1 MCLATVYGKKQ
12 ESESILI
19 KNASRIDVE
28 GTVIRI
34 RDIMGSEITVEGAIS
49 MVDLATA
56 VVKINCIED

>member
-34 RDIMGSEITVEGAIS
+34 RDIMGSEITVEGSIS
-49 MVDLATA
+49 MVDLANA
-56 VVKINCIED
+56 VVKINCAE

>member
-1 MCLATVYGKKQ
+1 MCLATAYGKKQ

-49 MVDLATA
+49 MVDLANA